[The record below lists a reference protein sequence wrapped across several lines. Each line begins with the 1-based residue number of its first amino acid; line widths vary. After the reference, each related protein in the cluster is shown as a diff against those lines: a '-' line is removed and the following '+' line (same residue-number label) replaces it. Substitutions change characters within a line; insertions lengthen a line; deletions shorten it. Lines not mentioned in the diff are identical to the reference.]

1 MTHPVANLCH
11 RRRVA
16 HAVLRETTA
25 QPKLSVEARVAASW
39 AVAATTSMDARL
51 DATLRAI
58 VLEGAFDVPFG
69 AWANKMHPMQAARQ
83 GIEAKHP
90 EATVHLKPGEE
101 PVTIA
106 QALAATGWF
115 SQPGTSGYMNMYR
128 YLTEKAIQTAKKY
141 GMGEDRGED
150 AVAAL
155 LVKPGKKV
163 LDEHGKPVDDE
174 PAVKSNARAAGDT
187 LAGDIKEGKATVGR
201 AYALLST
208 MVVRRVQDIAKQRK
222 KDETHREGP
231 SRDDEG
237 KERDPIERI
246 RTEEDKP
253 SINEAVRAS
262 FHDPN
267 DPLGKYIRGEMR
279 RTFEDAYADRATK
292 RAPSES
298 GRARAEKPPM
308 LHLLDK
314 MEDPDNHVVVDTPNG
329 PVRRMVIPK
338 LRDVADDLGVA
349 RSTVKQRHTLP
360 LMMKFTERLR
370 SDPKIKATLSKEL
383 TRRGYSREDIQEFFD
398 RPNPF
403 GVASVS
409 YGMPTIKILDPQYQD
424 G

>member
-25 QPKLSVEARVAASW
+25 QPRLSVEARVAASW
-39 AVAATTSMDARL
+39 AVAATTAMDARL

-58 VLEGAFDVPFG
+58 VLEGAFDAPFG
-69 AWANKMHPMQAARQ
+69 SWANKMHPMQEARK

-90 EATVHLKPGEE
+90 EATVQLKPGEE
-101 PVTIA
+101 PVTVA

-187 LAGDIKEGKATVGR
+187 LAADLKEGKAPVGR

-237 KERDPIERI
+237 KERDPIDRI

-370 SDPKIKATLSKEL
+370 SDPKIKATLTREL